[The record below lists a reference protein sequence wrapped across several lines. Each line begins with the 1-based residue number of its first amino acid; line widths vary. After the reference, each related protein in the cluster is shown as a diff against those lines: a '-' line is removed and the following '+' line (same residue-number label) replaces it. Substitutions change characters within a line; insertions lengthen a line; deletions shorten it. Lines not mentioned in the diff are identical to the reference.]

1 MSSDCLKHYINIVS
15 WIYQKKLRR
24 MTMTTQLTKKELQLM
39 TVLWNSSIALSA
51 NDISNINP
59 DLNKNT
65 IQVVLKK
72 LLDKELIKV
81 DNIGYSGTVLTR
93 LYVPVVSQ
101 EAYVSQS
108 LTNQTMKKLV
118 ANFIDSSDTMDD
130 LSEIEKRIA
139 QKKKELLNEE

>member
-1 MSSDCLKHYINIVS
+1 
-15 WIYQKKLRR
+15 
-24 MTMTTQLTKKELQLM
+24 MTTQLTKKELQLM

>member
-1 MSSDCLKHYINIVS
+1 
-15 WIYQKKLRR
+15 
-24 MTMTTQLTKKELQLM
+24 MTTQLTKKELQLM

-101 EAYVSQS
+101 ETYVSQS

-118 ANFIDSSDTMDD
+118 ANFIDSSDTMEE

>member
-1 MSSDCLKHYINIVS
+1 
-15 WIYQKKLRR
+15 
-24 MTMTTQLTKKELQLM
+24 MTTQLTKKELQLM
-39 TVLWNSSIALSA
+39 TVLWNPSIALSA

>member
-1 MSSDCLKHYINIVS
+1 
-15 WIYQKKLRR
+15 
-24 MTMTTQLTKKELQLM
+24 MTTQLTKKELQLM

-72 LLDKELIKV
+72 LLDKDLIKV

>member
-1 MSSDCLKHYINIVS
+1 
-15 WIYQKKLRR
+15 
-24 MTMTTQLTKKELQLM
+24 MTTQLTKKELQLM
-39 TVLWNSSIALSA
+39 TVLWNSSVALSA

-72 LLDKELIKV
+72 LLDKDLIKV

-93 LYVPVVSQ
+93 LYVAVVSQ
-101 EAYVSQS
+101 EKYVSQT